1 MLRGCP
7 SQHWAMFSL
16 IFSLSNTTGQIWFSF
31 LSCPIRNHPFVYSIC
46 TCYGLWTTQSETSLL
61 LDKQPEPKPSLRD
74 QRWIE
79 LPVCLL
85 FWCTAFSPWLI
96 TRSPAVNLLL
106 VRWEEGSSFKLPAL
120 ATRDRTLLEVWG
132 TALILTARK
141 TPHLFQEN
149 HLCILLGPSSWPFLN
164 AMVKIHVL
172 YHKIWRHWT
181 EKAAHKQLKLSPMN
195 ALKAKQ
201 GDTLQ
206 IIFII
211 NSAELTQ

>member
-1 MLRGCP
+1 MVWTGHPQKATHADNNWIDLAVWQHAAHYFWWVTCVFMLRGCP

-106 VRWEEGSSFKLPAL
+106 VRWEEALSSCQHWPQETEPFWKCEEQLWFSLHAKLLISFK
-120 ATRDRTLLEVWG
+120 
-132 TALILTARK
+132 K
-141 TPHLFQEN
+141 T
-149 HLCILLGPSSWPFLN
+149 
-164 AMVKIHVL
+164 
-172 YHKIWRHWT
+172 
-181 EKAAHKQLKLSPMN
+181 
-195 ALKAKQ
+195 
-201 GDTLQ
+201 
-206 IIFII
+206 IFV
-211 NSAELTQ
+211 SC